1 MSPAEDLIGIYE
13 IAEMAGVTR
22 AAVANWRNRFRDFPA
37 PAAELRSGPVFHRAQ
52 VRRWLG
58 KRRGGVARVIALTN
72 LKRGVGTTT
81 SAVALA
87 EILAGDLRHEVL
99 VIDLDRQADASL
111 RLLGPERWR
120 KLHDKGRTVARLIE
134 DALDETG
141 RKPVKPESLI
151 VRGASPV
158 AGARSLDLLPATLEL
173 TGVLRRWERAPAGPD
188 FRVDPTAV
196 LARALAGVIDGYDY
210 VVIDLPADLG
220 LLALNGLR
228 LATGYVIPVS
238 PDEMASWGVGRIARG
253 VAAFSD
259 QIGEAIRPL
268 GLLQTRVGEDD
279 GLPSKRRRRWRKDPV
294 AWLET
299 VIPEHPEPIAAP
311 RKEPFETCQARYGEG
326 DLYQA
331 YLNLAEELRT
341 ALEPT
346 SKQDAPPAEEPE
358 EPEEDDD
365 GADPLPE
372 PGDD

>member
-1 MSPAEDLIGIYE
+1 MTPPEDLIGIYE

-87 EILAGDLRHEVL
+87 EILAGDLRHRVL
-99 VIDLDRQADASL
+99 VLDLDRQADASL
-111 RLLGPERWR
+111 RLLGAERWR

-141 RKPVKPESLI
+141 RKPIKPESLI

-158 AGARSLDLLPATLEL
+158 ADARSLDLLPATLEL
-173 TGVLRRWERAPAGPD
+173 TEVLRRWERTPAGPEY
-188 FRVDPTAV
+188 RVDPTAV
-196 LARALAGVIDGYDY
+196 LAHALAGVIDEYDY
-210 VVIDLPADLG
+210 VVVDLPPDLG

-259 QIGEAIRPL
+259 QIGETIRPL
-268 GLLQTRVGEDD
+268 GLLQARVGEDD

-294 AWLET
+294 AWLDT
-299 VIPEHPEPIAAP
+299 VVPEHPEPIPAP
-311 RKEPFETCQARYGEG
+311 RKEPFETCQARYGDG

-346 SKQDAPPAEEPE
+346 SKQDAPPAEEPG